1 MRVFR
6 FQPTGSPSASSAAIL
21 NQNLTSL
28 NAFTICYR
36 LRLFY
41 FRRESVVL
49 SYAIS
54 DEDNNVIRL
63 DHTTRGFRMQ
73 LVGALNTSGQNIPLW
88 HWCHYCLAAN
98 LSSGDWAM
106 AIQGEI
112 TIRDQGDIRLINK
125 SIEGDGVLI
134 LGQDQDVL
142 GGGFQEDQS
151 LSGEITELHIWDYAL
166 DDVTIND
173 IANFQSNLH
182 GNVINWLTSSWEL
195 RGEAD
200 IRDLPRDMVTQT
212 PITHIMMADPK
223 PFAEAAH
230 LCSLLKGKMSAPT
243 SERENELLHNH
254 TMSYYPLCKNNLGH
268 IYLWVGYSDVREE
281 GVWEDSGTG
290 QKIGYQGSWN
300 TYEPN
305 GYREENCVSMFY
317 SPGRWVDVTCF
328 RTLCWSCQFTKLTEV
343 KVLGLC
349 KNSVLDLHYVLAGDK
364 NGYPHF
370 TGSRRS
376 HIFWSPENQ
385 TYVMQSLWNNQ
396 SYGVMK
402 KRGGGTPLPIGT
414 HTWSFSSALCSGRPS
429 SLRLTL
435 SACSS
440 GYFTCGDGSCVAFN
454 ERCDRRTNCKDYS
467 DEEDCSVLQITDG
480 YRPEIPP
487 PSIDNA
493 TALNVLVR
501 VYVVTL
507 TSINTVNMEFTADFI
522 LQMRWYDARLFF
534 ENLKDETDLNALT
547 QMEKKSIWV
556 PTLSFKSARGN
567 RRSLLD
573 EETKVYVLKRGQ
585 PIPADMT
592 FVHEIE
598 VYNGRTAQLLLERK
612 YHVLYGCT
620 FELQMYPFDTQICT
634 MSFQTQS
641 ATKMYVKLVA
651 DYVTFL
657 GRRQLV
663 EYVVGDVTMVD
674 VNDNSS
680 YSSLKLDMVL
690 IRQSGYHLVTT
701 YLPTSIMIVIAYIT
715 FYFKVHDFNDR
726 VMVSLTSLLVLSSLL
741 TQTSETL
748 PKTSYFKMVDIWL
761 FFCIVIIF
769 MVILIHTAS
778 ICVQDDDEMCA
789 MDDQTHGNDGS
800 NDRFGGQ
807 VRAGNGLKKLHI
819 RCKRR
824 VRVTPSFILTFGK
837 ISIPFVVGIFNIIYW
852 SLALTK

>member
-1 MRVFR
+1 
-6 FQPTGSPSASSAAIL
+6 
-21 NQNLTSL
+21 
-28 NAFTICYR
+28 
-36 LRLFY
+36 
-41 FRRESVVL
+41 
-49 SYAIS
+49 
-54 DEDNNVIRL
+54 
-63 DHTTRGFRMQ
+63 MQ
-73 LVGALNTSGQNIPLW
+73 LVGALNTSEQSTPLW
-88 HWCHYCLAAN
+88 HWRHYCLAAN

-106 AIQGEI
+106 AVQGEI

-125 SIEGDGVLI
+125 SIDGDGVLI

-151 LSGEITELHIWDYAL
+151 LSGEITALHIWDYAL
-166 DDVTIND
+166 DDVMIND
-173 IANFQSNLH
+173 IANFQSNLQEKPRIEH
-182 GNVINWLTSSWEL
+182 TNKQTNNRTKHHAGNVVSWLTSSWEMH
-195 RGEAD
+195 GEVE
-200 IRDLPRDMVTQT
+200 IRDLPREMVTQM

-223 PFAEAAH
+223 PFPEATH
-230 LCSLLKGKMSAPT
+230 LCSLLKGKMSAPA

-290 QKIGYQGSWN
+290 QKLSYPGSWN

-396 SYGVMK
+396 TYGVMK
-402 KRGGGTPLPIGT
+402 KRGGGTPLPIGS

-429 SLRLTL
+429 TLKLTL

-454 ERCDRRTNCKDYS
+454 ERCDRRTNCNDYS
-467 DEEDCSVLQITDG
+467 DEEDCSVLSLQQITDG

-487 PSIDNA
+487 PSIDNG

-547 QMEKKSIWV
+547 QTEKKSIWV

-585 PIPADMT
+585 PIPSDMT

-778 ICVQDDDEMCA
+778 ICVQDDHEICT
-789 MDDQTHGNDGS
+789 MDDQSDRNDGS

-807 VRAGNGLKKLHI
+807 VRAGNGLKKLHVM
-819 RCKRR
+819 CKQR
-824 VRVTPSFILTFGK
+824 VRVTPTFILTFGK
-837 ISIPFVVGIFNIIYW
+837 ISIPFVVGVFNIIYW